1 MIYLYR
7 FSLYS
12 KPRGGV
18 LVNEWTHTS
27 YEKPISHPAY
37 PGVVFT
43 PLAGLTHSEIRYDQE
58 KNAGQLKVTT
68 ARDFPVS
75 AMFLG
80 GYPYGSIYLRV
91 IELESEDADALAQ
104 VIWLGRI
111 RSCDHQELTAEL
123 TGTDGREM
131 LQRLG
136 LRLNAGSSCQWDLY
150 GTDCGAVEATY
161 TRTGAVV
168 AISPNGL
175 EVTTDLVAPA
185 YGWFKAGKFRA
196 RGQARMVTKSV
207 GSVLTL
213 MSAIPGLAVGDAV
226 QASKGCDRSGSA
238 TSGCKSFNNYAN
250 YSGFE
255 GFETPKNIFAEGA

>member
-7 FSLYS
+7 FSHYS

-18 LVNEWTHTS
+18 LVQEWTHTS
-27 YEKPISHPAY
+27 YEKPISHAAY

-91 IELESEDADALAQ
+91 IELESEDVGALAQ
-104 VIWLGRI
+104 VVWMGRI
-111 RSCDHQELTAEL
+111 RNGDHQELTAEL

-136 LRLNAGSSCQWDLY
+136 LRLNAGSACQWDLY
-150 GTDCGAVEATY
+150 GADCGVVEAAY
-161 TRTGAVV
+161 TRTGTVV
-168 AISPNGL
+168 ALSANGR
-175 EVTTDLVAPA
+175 EVTTDTAIEA
-185 YGWFKAGKFRA
+185 YGWFKAGKIRG

-207 GSVLTL
+207 GTVLTL
-213 MSAIPGLAVGDAV
+213 LSAIPGLQVGDAV
-226 QASKGCDRSGSA
+226 QASKGCDRSGSV

-255 GFETPKNIFAEGA
+255 GFETPKNIFSEGA